1 MLLKF
6 SKYKSLTSLLNEEK
20 YEIADKVVM
29 QKWQDTN
36 EIPTYCWQIPQTTIS
51 SSTVSDPLIQFAN
64 INHADFWH

>member
-6 SKYKSLTSLLNEEK
+6 SKYKSLISLLNEEK

-36 EIPTYCWQIPQTTIS
+36 EIPT
-51 SSTVSDPLIQFAN
+51 
-64 INHADFWH
+64 